1 MKRVLL
7 CLIAGALLTSTATF
21 ADTYDNLPPMLKAPQ
36 PTGASCVSLQR
47 QFDAEIVT
55 HANKP
60 RAASA
65 REKRRK
71 GEQECNSGRYEDGVK
86 DLVRALRYI
95 DVQPAMY

>member
-1 MKRVLL
+1 MKRELL
-7 CLIAGALLTSTATF
+7 GLVAGAMLTATAAF
-21 ADTYDNLPPMLKAPQ
+21 ADTTNLPPMLRAPQ
-36 PTGASCVSLQR
+36 PTGASCISLQR

-55 HANKP
+55 HATKP

-71 GEQECNSGRYEDGVK
+71 GEQACNSGRFDDGVK

>member
-1 MKRVLL
+1 MKRALL
-7 CLIAGALLTSTATF
+7 GLVAGALLTATAAF
-21 ADTYDNLPPMLKAPQ
+21 ADSYDNLPPMLKAPQ

-47 QFDAEIVT
+47 QFDAEIVR

-65 REKRRK
+65 RDKRRQ
-71 GEQECNSGRYEDGVK
+71 GEQKCNGGRYEAGVK

-95 DVQPAMY
+95 DVQPAMQ